1 VDGEF
6 GGAFKMID
14 VTVTAELADQ
24 IRSASE
30 LVVLRGPAG
39 DVVGVIDVP
48 NRAIVKNEDEL
59 LAEIKE
65 RRNRA
70 HRWYSTAE
78 VFSHLLQ
85 LEKSN

>member
-1 VDGEF
+1 
-6 GGAFKMID
+6 MID

-24 IRSASE
+24 IRAASD

-39 DVVGVIDVP
+39 DVVSVIDVP
-48 NRAIVKNEDEL
+48 NLAIVKNEAEL

-78 VFSHLLQ
+78 VYSHCIDPLKTTIQ
-85 LEKSN
+85 